1 MWDFNATGSG
11 ADAPARNRERIG
23 IMSACQRLPL
33 PCRHAAWLAT
43 LAAAGCGGGGGG
55 SGGPD
60 AGITDPLLGTVR
72 LLAHEPHADAVQVPL
87 SVAILLTF
95 DAPIALETLADEDTW
110 LRADGS
116 TDPVAGTFAAAG
128 GNRVR
133 FTPAQPLQPETDY
146 TFQLSALTSDQAG
159 RILDITASFSFRT
172 FDDRPP
178 AIAAVDVAAGAIGVA
193 RTRPFTIT
201 WNEPIAPAS
210 VTAATLFLRDQ
221 FGQRYDGRRVVS
233 GATATLTPY
242 ADLPG
247 DRQFTL
253 VATTGIRDRA
263 GNAMQA
269 PSSTTFRTARDGVPP
284 SVVGAWPGP
293 GQTGISPL
301 AQPTFRFDES
311 MDPATVEAA
320 SLQFVDEFGAIVPFA
335 VASSADQRTLRLRP
349 ATPLA
354 SNRRYTLTF
363 VVGPAAATDVS
374 GNGLAATQLRTF
386 TTGTD
391 ATPPGLVRS
400 EPAAGDA
407 GVPGTASLFAQFNE
421 ELDAASVSASTV
433 SLTAGGADWPLLIA
447 QPALDAL
454 RATPLLALPPGSPCV
469 LTLRGGPEGLRD
481 RAGNPLPQ
489 DLAIAFQTSTDG
501 TTPQVLVQPPD
512 GAIDVAPN
520 ARVSIVFDAPMQPM
534 TLTSGAITVTDDEGV
549 PIAGTFAI
557 GGANRVVVF
566 TPAAPFASMTHYRV
580 RIAGGANGPRR
591 TTGNWLPGDVAAR
604 FRTGA
609 LADGTAP
616 TVNATLNGIHAS
628 RRSGL
633 AVPPSGFT
641 VDVTLAD
648 AHGQWPDLGTI
659 EVAFEGSGARPD
671 AASLFATAS
680 ISPGM
685 LRVQV
690 PADAPLAAGAWTL
703 VVRARDLAGNPGQSP
718 PLPFTVAAPSHAMLP
733 FERPQVVWLRTD
745 LDRDDNGRPDF
756 DDDMLR
762 LGFATASDPLG
773 HNARLRRLILDGI
786 VATASRM
793 FGRGSRGEPIDAGSV
808 ALRFTTREPIRAIH
822 MQMALGG
829 LDPEGARNRGYGAE
843 STGVLGRAWFDAR
856 NGNPAERNT
865 SRSPGLGVFPGEMW
879 LHQTRT
885 HLQVWPSYVTAFA
898 QKFRPLCP
906 DMGGTPAGAHPLDSV
921 VLAPGFDPAMATSAQ
936 RARWQTIMDAAD
948 DWATAIGIVLAHEI
962 GHSVGLVAPGPA
974 PGGLYGDSTLHNS
987 YAGAT
992 DVMAASVGY
1001 EALTTLDY
1009 CFRDI
1014 DLAYLRQRVLMP

>member
-1 MWDFNATGSG
+1 
-11 ADAPARNRERIG
+11 
-23 IMSACQRLPL
+23 MSASQRLPL
-33 PCRHAAWLAT
+33 PCRHAAWLAMV
-43 LAAAGCGGGGGG
+43 AAAGCGGGAGGG
-55 SGGPD
+55 SGPD
-60 AGITDPLLGTVR
+60 AGIGDLLLGTVR
-72 LLAHEPHADAVQVPL
+72 LLAHDPADGAVQVPL
-87 SVAILLTF
+87 SATILLTF

-110 LRADGS
+110 LRADGAAS
-116 TDPVAGTFAAAG
+116 PVAGTFATAG
-128 GNRVR
+128 ANRVR

-146 TFQLSALTSDQAG
+146 TFQVSALTSDQAG
-159 RILDITASFSFRT
+159 RILDVTASFSFRT

-178 AIAAVDVAAGAIGVA
+178 VIAAVDVAAGAIGVA
-193 RTRPFTIT
+193 RTRPFTIA

-221 FGQRYDGRRVVS
+221 FGQRYDGRRVVN
-233 GATATLTPY
+233 GASATLTPH

-263 GNAMQA
+263 GNAMSA
-269 PSSTTFRTARDGVPP
+269 TASTTFSTARDGVPP

-301 AQPTFRFDES
+301 AQPTFQFDES
-311 MDPATVEAA
+311 MDPATVEAT

-335 VASSADQRTLRLRP
+335 IASSPDQRTLRLRP
-349 ATPLA
+349 STPLA

-363 VVGPAAATDVS
+363 LVGPSAATDVS
-374 GNGLAATQLRTF
+374 GNGLAATQVRTF

-391 ATPPGLVRS
+391 ATPPQLVRS

-407 GVPGTASLFAQFNE
+407 GVPGTASLFAQFDE
-421 ELDAASVSASTV
+421 ELDAASVGEGTV
-433 SLTAGGADWPLLIA
+433 SLTVGGASWPIVVA
-447 QPALDAL
+447 RPALEAV
-454 RATPLLALPPGSPCV
+454 RATPLLALPPGAPGV

-481 RAGNPLPQ
+481 LAGNPLPA
-489 DLAIAFQTSTDG
+489 DLTIAFQTSTDG
-501 TTPQVLVQPPD
+501 TTPQALVQPAD
-512 GAIDVAPN
+512 GAVDVATN
-520 ARVSIVFDAPMQPM
+520 ARVSIVFDAPMQPA
-534 TLTSGAITVTDDEGV
+534 TLTGGAIAVTDDAGT
-549 PIAGTFAI
+549 PIAGTLAVGTADRVAI
-557 GGANRVVVF
+557 F
-566 TPAAPFASMTHYRV
+566 TPAGALAPLTYYRV
-580 RIAGGANGPRR
+580 RITGGAAGPRR

-628 RRSGL
+628 RRNGL
-633 AVPPSGFT
+633 VVPPSGFT
-641 VDVTLAD
+641 VDVALGD
-648 AHGQWPDLGTI
+648 ANGQWPDLGAV
-659 EVAFEGSGARPD
+659 EVAFEGAGAGPD
-671 AASLFATAS
+671 AAALFATAS
-680 ISPGM
+680 ISPGNV
-685 LRVQV
+685 RVQV
-690 PADAPLAAGAWTL
+690 PASAPLAVGSWTL
-703 VVRARDLAGNPGQSP
+703 VVRARDLAGNSGQAP
-718 PLPFTVAAPSHAMLP
+718 PLPFTVAAPSHAVLP

-756 DDDMLR
+756 DDDLLR
-762 LGFATASDPLG
+762 LGFATAGDPLG
-773 HNARLRRLILDGI
+773 HNARLRRLVLDGI

-829 LDPEGARNRGYGAE
+829 LDPEGPRNRGYGAE

-856 NGNPAERNT
+856 NANPSERNT

-906 DMGGTPAGAHPLDSV
+906 DMGGTPAGAHPLDGV
-921 VLAPGFDPAMATSAQ
+921 VLAPGFDPAAATSAQ

-974 PGGLYGDSTLHNS
+974 PGGLFGDSSLHNT

-1009 CFRDI
+1009 RFRDI